1 MSPASVFPERTG
13 RIEPVPQ
20 NLHRTISGVEF
31 FLIADSGER
40 SLLDG
45 LFPAPKP
52 VYLKEL

>member
-1 MSPASVFPERTG
+1 MSPASAFPGRTG